1 MASRG
6 WGQSKNCALLN
17 EKAGNTMTKIR
28 VSKDTLYGARVGLPK
43 KKNIVQL
50 PEESVHFP
58 PSEAIVTTEPCWVSP
73 RVAYQ
78 PQAAVIT
85 MASFSAVRHE
95 KAAGRHSTANH
106 SPPEPS
112 SQQARLIG
120 TQQCNHLE
128 AIHSGDCMQV
138 GETLNG
144 NSFPAKQD

>member
-17 EKAGNTMTKIR
+17 EKAGNTMTKIL
-28 VSKDTLYGARVGLPK
+28 VNKDTLYGARVGLPK

-85 MASFSAVRHE
+85 MASLPAVWHE
-95 KAAGRHSTANH
+95 KAVGRHSTANH
-106 SPPEPS
+106 SPTLEPN
-112 SQQARLIG
+112 SQPSLHP
-120 TQQCNHLE
+120 HLFTHHLPLDHLGYHSRNWQ
-128 AIHSGDCMQV
+128 IH
-138 GETLNG
+138 
-144 NSFPAKQD
+144 